1 MAPPIARLCQ
11 HQRHGKRVGEMDAVP
26 REGNAQSALHPIDAD
41 RLVGGQPVA
50 DGQLIHRARQ
60 AADARLTPLAVIK
73 FLPVARPRL
82 RDRSAREKGVAA
94 IPGLSAIAQAI
105 GVIKLVLAFDHGRT
119 AVAGAL
125 AYGRRVRS
133 GDDRPRDLP
142 GEPIVGRRGE
152 CHRGVRLS
160 LRIIA
165 GGLVVNPA
173 EQRFALQLHML
184 DPLAAGRR
192 TARRSRFQHGHRRA
206 THAVRLLAVDGER
219 AAERGETA
227 ISSVGKLEFGE
238 PAVGDG
244 ARPAGH
250 VGHADAHAN
259 AARYVDIVSGH
270 DILHGRWSGEER
282 EQRQSYDA
290 CGFRHAHFPYAMP
303 FAAALPC

>member
-1 MAPPIARLCQ
+1 MDNRWSWEESDKSNPRSPHVFFQAEDGIRDDLVTGVQTCALPI
-11 HQRHGKRVGEMDAVP
+11 
-26 REGNAQSALHPIDAD
+26 S
-41 RLVGGQPVA
+41 
-50 DGQLIHRARQ
+50 
-60 AADARLTPLAVIK
+60 
-73 FLPVARPRL
+73 
-82 RDRSAREKGVAA
+82 
-94 IPGLSAIAQAI
+94 
-105 GVIKLVLAFDHGRT
+105 
-119 AVAGAL
+119 
-125 AYGRRVRS
+125 
-133 GDDRPRDLP
+133 
-142 GEPIVGRRGE
+142 
-152 CHRGVRLS
+152 
-160 LRIIA
+160 
-165 GGLVVNPA
+165 
-173 EQRFALQLHML
+173 
-184 DPLAAGRR
+184 
-192 TARRSRFQHGHRRA
+192 
-206 THAVRLLAVDGER
+206 HAVRLLAVDGER